1 MRRVH
6 VGIVPGHVRPAQ
18 VVGKDNNLRDIKYEK
33 GLAARREGGGG

>member
-18 VVGKDNNLRDIKYEK
+18 VLHGDDEDIGEA
-33 GLAARREGGGG
+33 GGEAAPEPQ